1 MPFGRADQDLRPV
14 DNRSQLA
21 EHRRMFISEE
31 TALGLPFGQASARLV
46 NLIGGGGLA
55 AASHAAYADAMT
67 AHLRV
72 GPRPAT
78 KLVRVQFTE
87 PTYTASAMRVGLRWE
102 ATGPAAGLFPVLDAD
117 ITVAAASD
125 HACMMSLMGA
135 YRPPLGR
142 VGQGLDRVVLSS
154 LATATTRALLAN
166 VSSALA
172 EPEAS
177 TEVTAVVAPLRS
189 PAADSI

>member
-1 MPFGRADQDLRPV
+1 
-14 DNRSQLA
+14 
-21 EHRRMFISEE
+21 MFISEE